1 MTQIRKYAAAV
12 AIAAAVGASSAS
24 ATIIM
29 TFSQQGGVN
38 VVTGTTNAGQTATT
52 LSIVNAGVSFG
63 FVQNGPA
70 ILTGTLNLSGTCSGA
85 TVAGGILTEH
95 CTGNFAFTSGAT
107 NVLTGTFVDLLTGN
121 IGEHSLTLQAS
132 TPPPTDVTFTSSVIT
147 TLGLE
152 RAIAFSFTNHLGAPG
167 TPAGVT
173 LCGTTICSFTSAVS
187 GNASAELPIT
197 QRDPATLGLLG
208 LALAVLGFVRRRTQA

>member
-70 ILTGTLNLSGTCSGA
+70 ILTGTMNLSATCSGA
-85 TVAGGILTEH
+85 TVTAGVLSENCSGT
-95 CTGNFAFTSGAT
+95 FAFTSGAT
-107 NVLTGTFVDLLTGN
+107 NVLTGTFNDLMTGN
-121 IGEHSLTLQAS
+121 VNEHSLTLQAS

-152 RAIAFSFTNHLGAPG
+152 RAIAFSFTNHLGVPPAPE
-167 TPAGVT
+167 GVA

-187 GNASAELPIT
+187 GNASAELPSVPE
-197 QRDPATLGLLG
+197 PATLGLLG